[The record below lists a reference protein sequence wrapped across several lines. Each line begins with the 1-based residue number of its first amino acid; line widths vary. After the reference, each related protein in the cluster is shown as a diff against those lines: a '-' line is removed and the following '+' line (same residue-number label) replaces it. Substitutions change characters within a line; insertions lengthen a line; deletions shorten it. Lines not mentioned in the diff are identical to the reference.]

1 MIQKLMPLK
10 PIENYLLR
18 LSSLSYSENQ
28 TEKRITIGI
37 RVPVKLKNYLIPSHY
52 LRSTQ
57 IRTLIDYPTEKQ
69 LQTEIETLK
78 QLPVSCFLSMKDYL
92 VLTSNEKLNK

>member
-10 PIENYLLR
+10 PTENYLLK

-28 TEKRITIGI
+28 TEKRITIEI

-52 LRSTQ
+52 LISTQ
-57 IRTLIDYPTEKQ
+57 IRTLIDYPTEKL
-69 LQTEIETLK
+69 LQTEI
-78 QLPVSCFLSMKDYL
+78 
-92 VLTSNEKLNK
+92 